1 MDDTR
6 IEVITG
12 QAKPYMNFINFMNTA
27 SAPALTVSLYESIRM
42 LEEAGNRVVRHGIR
56 KNLVTFPSEV
66 PVFKKTTRPDLQA
79 KFAVLYFIR
88 GWSASQIGE
97 RYGLGRQRVT
107 QILTKWRLR
116 AVRQGYIQLIDEA
129 TVVPASFI
137 HDLVSDSQRP
147 AVSGEPGRILDP
159 GIIRDSQAPSERTVH
174 TNMASRIMEQMS
186 SMMLG

>member
-1 MDDTR
+1 
-6 IEVITG
+6 
-12 QAKPYMNFINFMNTA
+12 MNTA
-27 SAPALTVSLYESIRM
+27 STPVLTVSLYESIRM

-97 RYGLGRQRVT
+97 RYGLGRQRAT

-129 TVVPASFI
+129 TVIPASFLN
-137 HDLVSDSQRP
+137 DLASEGQTTAVAEEKNKLFDP
-147 AVSGEPGRILDP
+147 ARILEGLRQRDP
-159 GIIRDSQAPSERTVH
+159 NGRGNISLRTMGNVPSLV
-174 TNMASRIMEQMS
+174 
-186 SMMLG
+186 LG